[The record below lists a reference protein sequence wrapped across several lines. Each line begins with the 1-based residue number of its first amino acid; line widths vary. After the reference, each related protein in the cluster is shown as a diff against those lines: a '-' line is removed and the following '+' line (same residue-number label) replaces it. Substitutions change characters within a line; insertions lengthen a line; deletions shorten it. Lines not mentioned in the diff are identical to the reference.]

1 MAACKPHKLA
11 AAGSIPAPAPKKR
24 DFFAAIAAV
33 DRLRFTG
40 PGRNFRILNITN
52 DMPPEIVE
60 LAKFVEALNAPEP
73 PSQTIT
79 TT

>member
-1 MAACKPHKLA
+1 
-11 AAGSIPAPAPKKR
+11 
-24 DFFAAIAAV
+24 
-33 DRLRFTG
+33 
-40 PGRNFRILNITN
+40 
-52 DMPPEIVE
+52 MPPEIVE